1 MGRQGFLA
9 ISAVAALA
17 VIVVGCAS
25 EATTTAPGRDAK
37 PADRFRCFNPTF
49 MRGFQ
54 TPDDHTVII
63 ESDDNQAYELTM
75 AGPCFGLQDSFA
87 IGVRSRNGMS
97 EVCDPLDADIL
108 FRDHAMGERREC
120 RVAGMRHLVGDEAAK
135 YIAMPKKAASASS
148 STSSSASN

>member
-1 MGRQGFLA
+1 MSKQGFVA
-9 ISAVAALA
+9 IAAVAALA
-17 VIVVGCAS
+17 LVVVGCAS
-25 EATTTAPGRDAK
+25 ETATTTAGHDAK
-37 PADRFRCFNPTF
+37 PMDRFRCFNPTF

-108 FRDHAMGERREC
+108 FRDQTLGERREC

-135 YIAMPKKAASASS
+135 YITPPKKKAAAAASASS
-148 STSSSASN
+148 SQ

>member
-1 MGRQGFLA
+1 MGRQGFVA
-9 ISAVAALA
+9 IAAVAALA

-25 EATTTAPGRDAK
+25 EATNGGPDHGARS
-37 PADRFRCFNPTF
+37 ADRFRCFNPTF

-87 IGVRSRNGMS
+87 IGVRSRNGMN

-108 FRDHAMGERREC
+108 FRDQTLGERREC
-120 RVAGMRHLVGDEAAK
+120 RVAGMRHLTGDEAAK
-135 YIAMPKKAASASS
+135 YVTPPKKTGAASS
-148 STSSSASN
+148 SAGSSQ